1 MPGAQP
7 GNREAGGHI
16 AQLPA
21 FQGAFVVQQAV
32 EEAGG
37 EGISRAGSTR
47 FLDGLLVGVLP

>member
-21 FQGAFVVQQAV
+21 FQGALVVQQAV